1 MSVIYLTKKTCKLS
15 KNAGRIVVSD
25 NDEIKVSLPAINVTG
40 VVVTSDAQ
48 ISTQVVRMLLDQG
61 SYIIYTDWRGNF
73 TGLATANRGSFS
85 NTILQMSLSGDEKVQ
100 LRLVKYI
107 VRNKLA
113 NQIDVIKLYAK
124 YRGNMLLHQT
134 AKSLNRYFSQI
145 EKAGSVDE
153 LLGMEGVCA
162 KEYFNVWGEITNSV
176 GFEWLGRTRRPAK
189 NEVNAL
195 LNYGYAFLER
205 EVRVVTM
212 GAGLDE
218 RCGFLHTNNG
228 RKDSLI
234 FDLMELVRQSVID
247 KLILYSLCRKRI
259 KRADFEQI
267 DDGYFLTDEGRNKW
281 LNIYEQWMQEEK
293 HGRELIKCAVKDFVQ
308 EMKDCLG
315 GDEKCAI

>member
-15 KNAGRIVVSD
+15 KNAGRLVVRD
-25 NDEIKVSLPAINVTG
+25 NDEIKVSVPAASVTG

-48 ISTQVVRMLLDQG
+48 ISTQVVRMLLAQG
-61 SYIIYTDWRGNF
+61 SYIIYTDWRGIF
-73 TGLATANRGSFS
+73 AGLVTANRGSFS
-85 NTILQMSLSGDEKVQ
+85 NTFLQISLFGDEKKKLQ
-100 LRLVKYI
+100 LVKYI
-107 VRNKLA
+107 VRNKLE

-124 YRGNMLLHQT
+124 YRSNILLHQT
-134 AKSLNRYFSQI
+134 AKSLNKFYTHI
-145 EKAGSVDE
+145 EKAGSVDD
-153 LLGMEGVCA
+153 LRGIEGICA
-162 KEYFNVWGEITNSV
+162 KEYFSVFSEITNPA

-189 NEVNAL
+189 DEVNAL

-218 RCGFLHTNNG
+218 RYGFLHSNNG

-234 FDLMELVRQSVID
+234 YDLMELVRQTVID

-259 KRADFEQI
+259 KRTDFEQT
-267 DDGYFLTDEGRNKW
+267 DDGYFLTDEGRSKW
-281 LNIYEQWMQEEK
+281 LNIYEQWMQEDK
-293 HGRELIKCAVKDFVQ
+293 HGRRLIECAVKNFVQ
-308 EMKDCLG
+308 EMKNCLG